1 MSMRGKTILLLVT
14 ALAVMA
20 VLVYINS
27 QQVRGGRST
36 VGAPTLTGTI
46 TTAGDIVPERT
57 EEAA

>member
-1 MSMRGKTILLLVT
+1 MRGKTVSLLVI

-36 VGAPTLTGTI
+36 AGAPALTGAI